1 MKRKL
6 RDSFIYKIYYK
17 MKNWRQN
24 VSKIK
29 YILLIYFIVVIIS
42 SLFLWSPWTQ
52 NTTFEM
58 NGSIEKID
66 RISYIGAL
74 FTTSSA
80 FSDTGLVVVD
90 TFKHWNMFGQAI
102 IAILILLGGI
112 GIFTIKIFI
121 INWILRK
128 KSISLSEINLVNT
141 ERGGIKINETAKLV
155 ITSVKFLLFCILL
168 FGLLLSFYFYYVPPQ
183 TTEGIKEYINN
194 NYISP
199 YNNWSLSFRY
209 GFFHVISAINNAGF
223 DIIGGNSLMPYY
235 LNYGIQI
242 IFILLLVIGGLG
254 FPTLYDI
261 SNFIIHKIT
270 RKKTKYHFSLFTKM
284 SLICYI
290 GVLIFIFLFSF
301 IFEITSTNQ
310 ESFWNLVYIPKDDR
324 LLNTFDLNNPVLKPY
339 VDLGQMYGS
348 TGSKLFAL
356 LFSSF
361 STRSAGFTTI
371 DMWNLSPGTIATFT
385 MAMFIGA
392 APSSTGGGIR
402 TTTFAIIIMSLVNRM
417 LGRKEV
423 VAFKRTI
430 NKNTVKMAFQV
441 TLISISLLMII
452 SLISVSSFDI
462 HGGSINSYY
471 SVDKYIG
478 MRNYGIE
485 HIMFEVS
492 SAFGTTG
499 LSTGLTKELNTASII
514 VILLLMFIGQ
524 FGVSSTL
531 LVWGRKKNYF
541 NRYSYIEDDLV
552 IG

>member
-1 MKRKL
+1 
-6 RDSFIYKIYYK
+6 